1 MDKRQGAKHRQN
13 VAAAIA
19 MAAPQHRPDPLT
31 TKVDRARKDPVTTA
45 IAVASELG
53 VRFRPRGADLVVTGT
68 GALSARDRTTLSE
81 LVLALT
87 YRLLDDGADADRLLE
102 ELDVLVEV
110 VVDAGRAQEVIA
122 ELPASVGLDVETTPL
137 VEYAIPR
144 PALVITR
151 KGIPAVHQPAHKDPA
166 GLDPHRARVR
176 LIQVYDGRQQ
186 VYIFDLDHVPLEA
199 LDGLWSRKLVV
210 HNAAFE
216 VAMLGGRPVDV
227 VDSMQ
232 LAGLALGCESGSRK
246 LANVAAAVLGLD
258 LSKTEQLSDWSAPR
272 LSRSQLAYAAA
283 DAVVAQRAARRLWP
297 MLGARERRAFE
308 LQNAVVPVVAGLR
321 TRGVAFDVD
330 VHRARVQA
338 WELEHAEERERFRA
352 ITGEEPPARDKVGA
366 WLEARLPASELAWM
380 PRTERGVVSAQT
392 RLLKHLA
399 HHEEIRPLLRV
410 LWSDKRLRAF
420 GHKIVELINPVT
432 GRLHP
437 DYMACGA
444 KSGRLTCT
452 KPNIQQ
458 LPPDARQAVIA
469 SPGKAL
475 VGADYSQVELRVLAE
490 LAGDDALRGVFARGG
505 DVHAEAAA
513 RIAGVP
519 LEEVTPEQRKAAKAI
534 VFGVMYGAGAKRL
547 RASAWD
553 SYGVDLTIEEAAA
566 AKAALLDAFPGIRE
580 YQRDQA
586 DQAEHDGVL
595 WSIAGRPLRAAW
607 EGGDID
613 YTQAVNFAVQAS
625 ATDVLL
631 LAMANVDRALP
642 GALVISLHDEL
653 VLEVPEDQAEE
664 VCVLLP
670 AYMAAA
676 YSELFPGAPL
686 QDLVTAKAGLS
697 WGDLK

>member
-1 MDKRQGAKHRQN
+1 MIRRQGSGHRQK
-13 VAAAIA
+13 VDAAIA
-19 MAAPQHRPDPLT
+19 MAAPQQHPLAAR
-31 TKVDRARKDPVTTA
+31 VDRARKDKLATA
-45 IAVASELG
+45 IATASELG
-53 VRFRPRGADLVVTGT
+53 IHFRQRGADLVVA
-68 GALSARDRTTLSE
+68 GAGGLSDRDCATLVE
-81 LVLALT
+81 LLPAIT
-87 YRLLDDGADADRLLE
+87 ERLLDDGADATRLLE
-102 ELDVLVEV
+102 ELDIEVEV
-110 VVDAGRAQEVIA
+110 VVDADRAREVTA
-122 ELPASVGLDVETTPL
+122 GLPESVGLDVETTPL
-137 VEYAIPR
+137 LEHAIPR

-151 KGIPAVHQPAHKDPA
+151 KGAPAVHQPAHKDPA

-176 LIQVYDGRQQ
+176 LVQVYDGHQQ
-186 VYIFDLDHVPLEA
+186 VYVFDLDHVPLEA
-199 LDGLWSRKLVV
+199 LDELWSRKLVA

-216 VAMLGGRPVDV
+216 VAMLGGRPANV

-232 LAGLALGCESGSRK
+232 LAGLALGCEIGARS
-246 LANVAAAVLGLD
+246 LASVAASVLGLE
-258 LSKTEQLSDWSAPR
+258 LAKGLQLSDWSAPR

-308 LQNAVVPVVAGLR
+308 LQNAVIPVVAGLR
-321 TRGVAFDVD
+321 VRGVAFDVD
-330 VHRARVQA
+330 VHQARVQA
-338 WELEHAEERERFRA
+338 WEVEHAEERERFRE

-366 WLEARLPASELAWM
+366 WLEARLPASELEWM
-380 PRTERGVVSAQT
+380 PRTERGVVSA
-392 RLLKHLA
+392 RADLLKHLA

-420 GHKIVELINPVT
+420 GHKIVDLINPVT

-469 SPGKAL
+469 SPGKVL
-475 VGADYSQVELRVLAE
+475 VGADYSQIELRVLAE
-490 LAGDDALRGVFARGG
+490 LAGDDALRDVFARGG

-519 LEEVTPEQRKAAKAI
+519 LEEITPEQRRAAKAI
-534 VFGVMYGAGAKRL
+534 VFGTVYGSGASGL
-547 RASAWD
+547 RATAWASFD
-553 SYGVDLTIEEAAA
+553 VELTLEEAAA

-607 EGGDID
+607 EGGTIR
-613 YTQAVNFAVQAS
+613 YTVAVNYAVQAS
-625 ATDVLL
+625 AADVLL
-631 LAMANVDRALP
+631 LAMANVEQALP
-642 GALVISLHDEL
+642 GVMVLSVHDEL
-653 VLEVPEDQAEE
+653 VLEVPEDRAEE
-664 VCVLLP
+664 VCALLP

-686 QDLVTAKAGLS
+686 HDLVTAKAGAS